1 MRFPEGLWKPV
12 PKDLMGAVAPIRLA
26 HRSSVTQAAT
36 NLFEI
41 PFTCGLDEAIC
52 VTNILVQGVPG
63 AAQNVTLLRAGVADT
78 LGNTIATI
86 ITKAN
91 AGAGLRDDM
100 QWSGEVW
107 LMPRE
112 HLILE
117 AIFDVG
123 AVANILGG
131 GTFGFRLPRG
141 NWQIG

>member
-1 MRFPEGLWKPV
+1 MRFPENLWRPV
-12 PKDLMGAVAPIRLA
+12 PKDLMGAIAPIRLA

-41 PFTCGLDEAIC
+41 PFTAGLDECIC

-63 AAQNVTLLRAGVADT
+63 AATNLTLLRAGVADT
-78 LGNTIATI
+78 SGNTVATI
-86 ITKAN
+86 LTQAN

-100 QWSGEVW
+100 GWQGEVW
-107 LMPRE
+107 LMPNE

-117 AIFDVG
+117 AIFDNN
-123 AVANILGG
+123 ANPNILGAG
-131 GTFGFRLPRG
+131 AFGFRLPRG